1 MEREERERKRERME
15 GEKEGEKKIINCA
28 FMSHVVAKAII

>member
-1 MEREERERKRERME
+1 MKRKKKKERKDGEK
-15 GEKEGEKKIINCA
+15 EKEGEKKIINCA